1 MRYRRSDVVER
12 ALTVLDT
19 WGLADLTMRR
29 LGAELGVQPSA
40 LYHHVP
46 NKQALLALMA
56 EEILASVELGSID
69 PAAICRSLRRALLGI
84 RDGADVVA
92 AAAAFRVDASGI
104 ESRLAELV
112 GADGARTLLLHAF
125 GHAQWTQTQLDGG
138 EYGLIADV
146 PSSTELDAAYARGVQ
161 VILAGAR
168 LTA

>member
-1 MRYRRSDVVER
+1 MRNSRSDIVAASLR
-12 ALTVLDT
+12 VLAEQ
-19 WGLADLTMRR
+19 GLEVCSMRR
-29 LGAELGVQPSA
+29 IAAEVGVQPSA
-40 LYHHVP
+40 LYPHVP